1 MSSNESVSDHA
12 SSNPSSKL
20 AGETRSSRRRLV
32 DTVDHGSSSKDMPL
46 RPRRLAGV
54 AGWEMA
60 LNVTLPI
67 KPGFLP
73 ALNAVRKPL
82 FGARRRMCFEL
93 AKGQTSS
100 RNGPL

>member
-54 AGWEMA
+54 TGWEMA

-67 KPGFLP
+67 KPGLLA
-73 ALNAVRKPL
+73 ALNAVKKAA
-82 FGARRRMCFEL
+82 FWCT
-93 AKGQTSS
+93 TS
-100 RNGPL
+100 NVLQAC